1 MADCEVSDTFVHPW
15 QQRWANVNKIG
26 FLACVLI
33 DFVVII
39 GAASLICSVALR
51 LASSS
56 SSSSR
61 RKELERGKKVL

>member
-26 FLACVLI
+26 FLACVLF
-33 DFVVII
+33 DFVVIF

-56 SSSSR
+56 SSSR
-61 RKELERGKKVL
+61 RKALERGKKVL